1 MILYFGMHQ
10 KMIELFCPLRL
21 AKLPES
27 VLDDDD
33 EEAGADWAIGFP
45 DAAFSVAPRS
55 LFMHS
60 LSNKKKRKQ
69 NQD

>member
-1 MILYFGMHQ
+1 MLLQICNRSKTSLVV
-10 KMIELFCPLRL
+10 EDVV
-21 AKLPES
+21 E
-27 VLDDDD
+27 DD